1 MTGPVFRL
9 IPDGGIRMR
18 THTTAVAA
26 LGTLASIAGAVP
38 IDVELDP
45 ALSSIDLS
53 IEVDIGLASDTDTDS
68 SPLSGYLRVELDDYG
83 MPATITLHDLG
94 IMIDNDLAFSW
105 SFGFFGS
112 ADASLDGGA
121 VTWGSTDNIVGPVP
135 VTDGDFVLPDVPV
148 ALQGTMVVNYD
159 IFLAGTG
166 SETLNLADQGDFLST
181 IEGSVSVDGG
191 TVTVMST
198 LPLDAT
204 TPLMDDMGNQLGTL
218 TVSGTATIVASG
230 SAPSC
235 PADLTGDGV
244 LDFFDVSA
252 FLGAYS
258 SMDPTADFDGNGVFD
273 FFDVSAFLG
282 AFSAGCP

>member
-1 MTGPVFRL
+1 
-9 IPDGGIRMR
+9 MR

-26 LGTLASIAGAVP
+26 LGTLVSIAGAMP

-53 IEVDIGLASDTDTDS
+53 IEVDVGVATDTDTDS

-83 MPATITLHDLG
+83 NPSAITLHDLG
-94 IMIDNDLAFSW
+94 IMIDNDLAFDW

-112 ADASLDGGA
+112 ADATLGGGA
-121 VTWGSTDNIVGPVP
+121 VTWGFTDNIVGPVP
-135 VTDGDFVLPDVPV
+135 VSDGDFVLPDVPV
-148 ALQGTMVVNYD
+148 ALQGTMVVSYD
-159 IFLAGTG
+159 IFLVGAG
-166 SETLNLADQGDFLST
+166 SETLDLADQGDFLST
-181 IEGSVSVDGG
+181 IEGSVSVVDG
-191 TVTVMST
+191 TVSVMST

-204 TPLMDDMGNQLGTL
+204 TPLMDDQGNQLGTL

-244 LDFFDVSA
+244 VDFFDVSA

-258 SMDPTADFDGNGVFD
+258 AMDPAADFDGNGVID
-273 FFDVSAFLG
+273 FFDVAVFIS